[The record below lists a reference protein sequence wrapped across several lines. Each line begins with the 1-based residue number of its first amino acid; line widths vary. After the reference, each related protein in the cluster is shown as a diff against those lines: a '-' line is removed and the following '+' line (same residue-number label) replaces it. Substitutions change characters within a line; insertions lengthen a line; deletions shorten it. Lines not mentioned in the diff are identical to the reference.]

1 MTDAQSG
8 VRPRLAEVVVV
19 EGAHDVARVL
29 RAVDADVV
37 ATGGSRIHRDV
48 FARLERAREQ
58 GRGIIVLT
66 DPDHEGGRI
75 RARIASAFP
84 DCRHAHVARADA
96 HGSGDIGVERACVD
110 VIRVALEQARA
121 PIAESAAQAAA
132 ASARPGAGAPT
143 WEAFV
148 ALGLAGEDGAAQL
161 RADVGAR
168 LRLGFANAKTLYKR
182 VLAFGVTATELEDAV
197 SSARATRREVR

>member
-1 MTDAQSG
+1 MTDSRSG

-29 RAVDADVV
+29 QAVDADVV

-96 HGSGDIGVERACVD
+96 HGSGDIGVERACTD
-110 VIRVALEQARA
+110 VIRFALEQARA
-121 PIAESAAQAAA
+121 PIAEPVAQAACA
-132 ASARPGAGAPT
+132 GPGAGAPT

-161 RADVGAR
+161 RADVGTR

-182 VLAFGVTATELEDAV
+182 VLAFGVTTTELEDAV
-197 SSARATRREVR
+197 RAARSARRGVR